1 MPIEIIVGLPHLR
14 RGPILARSLAMQAS
28 LLISANALSRWTVN
42 SGLREWAGWD
52 TRALAVLPTG
62 TELALDCGG
71 FTAHM
76 TYGGFPWTIEAYL
89 DLVEAFRFRW
99 FASFDY
105 PVEPEIAADRDA
117 VEDRISRT
125 IAANRQTYASA
136 RHRGI
141 HRLMLPVLQGRSY
154 EDYARCADAPCG
166 MIENAPVIGLGS
178 MCRREI
184 RGPAGIVAIVEQ
196 LDRLLP
202 RGTGLHLFGV
212 KGSALIYLKHL
223 EHRIASIDSE
233 AYGIAARPE
242 PGESPR
248 PIAWSQRTL
257 RAGFTTSAGPH
268 ARQGGCCRSIS
279 AYRPRLPS
287 SPIRGPTPL
296 PTPAAKSA
304 S

>member
-14 RGPILARSLAMQAS
+14 HGPILSRALAMQAPV
-28 LLISANALSRWTVN
+28 LISANALSRWTVN
-42 SGLREWAGWD
+42 SGLRDGAGWD

-62 TELALDCGG
+62 TEIALDCGG

-76 TYGGFPWTIEAYL
+76 TYGGFPWTIENYL

-105 PVEPEIAADRDA
+105 PVEPEIAAERDA

-125 IAANRQTYASA
+125 IAANLQTYASA
-136 RHRGI
+136 RRRGI

-154 EDYARCADAPCG
+154 EDYARCADALCG

-202 RGTGLHLFGV
+202 RGTRLHLFGV
-212 KGSALIYLKHL
+212 KGSALIYLEHL
-223 EHRIASIDSE
+223 EHRIASIDSQ
-233 AYGIAARPE
+233 GLRHRRAARRPS
-242 PGESPR
+242 PGSH
-248 PIAWSQRTL
+248 QD
-257 RAGFTTSAGPH
+257 
-268 ARQGGCCRSIS
+268 
-279 AYRPRLPS
+279 RLPG
-287 SPIRGPTPL
+287 RNTPY
-296 PTPAAKSA
+296 AASRIVMGKVQ
-304 S
+304 